1 MAGGTGKEFDRGVTR
16 VFLIAAS
23 GRERERLQ
31 ELLEDAGAEIVGS
44 AANVDGAAEEL
55 LALADVLVMEAND
68 EPLEE
73 ILETLEAQDLRADV
87 PVVLVVA
94 QRRSATWTRQ
104 ALRSRVRGILP
115 RSLGSRSLGAALEAV
130 TQGLTV
136 LQASEN
142 SLQRAD
148 SDATDFV
155 EALTG
160 REREVLEMLAQGR
173 GNKDIAARLKI
184 SEHTVKFHVAS
195 ILGKLGAGT
204 RTEAVSIALRRGL
217 ILF

>member
-1 MAGGTGKEFDRGVTR
+1 

-23 GRERERLQ
+23 ARERERLG
-31 ELLEDAGAEIVGS
+31 ELLEDAGAEVVGS
-44 AANVDGAAEEL
+44 TASADGATEEL
-55 LALADVLVMEAND
+55 LETADVLVVEMND

-73 ILETLEAQDLRADV
+73 ILESVQEFARDGH
-87 PVVLVVA
+87 VVLLTA
-94 QRRSATWTRQ
+94 QQRSPAWANQ
-104 ALRSRVRGILP
+104 ALRAGVRAILP
-115 RSLGSRSLGAALEAV
+115 RDSNAPSLRAALEALA
-130 TQGLTV
+130 QDLLV
-136 LQASEN
+136 LSSGDYRLQ
-142 SLQRAD
+142 QRAA
-148 SDATDFV
+148 SDGVDLV
-155 EALTG
+155 EPLTG

-173 GNKDIAARLKI
+173 GNKEIAAKLNI

>member
-1 MAGGTGKEFDRGVTR
+1 MARGTGKEFDRGVTR
-16 VFLIAAS
+16 VFLIAAP

-31 ELLEDAGAEIVGS
+31 DLLEAADAEVVGT
-44 AANVDGAAEEL
+44 AADVDDAAEEVL
-55 LALADVLVMEAND
+55 ELADVLVLEVND

-73 ILETLEAQDLRADV
+73 VLETSQGQDVAAAA

-94 QRRSATWTRQ
+94 QQRSPAWANQ
-104 ALRSRVRGILP
+104 ALRARVRGILP
-115 RSLGSRSLGAALEAV
+115 RTIGARSLRAALEAV
-130 TQGLTV
+130 AQGLTV
-136 LQASEN
+136 LQLSED
-142 SLQRAD
+142 SLQRTD
-148 SDATDFV
+148 SDAAELV